1 MKILTLLTGMLIPLC
16 LLANEPDKE
25 GIVKGKVYDGKS
37 NKPVEYATVAIYN
50 SDDDSVITGT
60 ISEEDGTFKIK
71 GLKEGQFYVVV
82 SFLGYENKRYDNI
95 IVDGGR
101 DVIDLG
107 NITLGSANQSLDE
120 VEVIAERNAVEFH
133 IDKKVVS
140 VGKQMTSASLSA
152 VEVLENVPSVRVDL
166 EGNVSLRGSTG
177 FTVLIDGKP
186 TVLEPSDVLRQTPA
200 STIENIEIITNP
212 SAKYQPDGTGGI
224 INIITKKN
232 RTPGLQGLVNAK
244 AGTYD
249 LYGGDF
255 MLNWRKKNINFNL
268 GADYNNRPSPGTT
281 YSYRESSNDDTQTIL
296 EAGGDSERRFYG
308 GGFRG
313 GFDWDISPRDVFSVS
328 LRIGE
333 FNMGRES
340 DLDYTRTELP
350 ADIVSNFLSL
360 NEYNRTGQ
368 FYSATTNYTH
378 KFAQKDHELAFQL
391 NYRRYDG
398 DEYSIN
404 TQSQN
409 NVITDGTR
417 TTEVGPNQRW
427 ELRVDYTKPIG
438 ESNMLE
444 LGYQGRKGVGDDETR
459 LFIWDTDEE
468 DFIENVENR
477 NTTEMDRNIHALY
490 SVYKG
495 SANKF
500 GYQLGLRGEYTYRQI
515 SSTGNNESFTIDRFD
530 YFPTVHLSYQLPSE
544 NQIMASFS
552 RRIDRP
558 RSWYLEPFVTVIDQY
573 NVRRGN
579 PDLKPEYID
588 ALELGYLKEWDKAQ
602 ISLEG
607 YYRITHD
614 KVEGVL
620 TTYEDNPEVL
630 LHTYDNI
637 GTDYSLG
644 VEAALNLTVFKWWE
658 ANVMGNL
665 FDYRIE
671 SNYDGIEDRSS
682 FNWSSRVNNS
692 FVLKKNI
699 KLQIDGN
706 YDSPSVTAQG
716 ETKGN
721 YYMNAAVRM
730 DFFDRKLSAV
740 LQARDVLATS
750 ERITITEDPTF
761 YNYEKRIRKAPMV
774 SLTLSYRLNNFIQ
787 KKKDRN
793 GDSGD
798 SMDDF

>member
-1 MKILTLLTGMLIPLC
+1 VKILTLLTGMLIPLC